1 VRRIARRCFRRR
13 RLVVALWLLA
23 LVGLTAASGGVGTAY
38 SNDFQLPNTE
48 SARALD
54 LLKKVVPAQSGAT
67 AQIVVGTTDGAKI
80 SDPAVRSRVEQMLRE
95 VGALPNVT
103 EVVSPYSPAGR
114 GQVGRDGTVAFA
126 TVTYSEPS
134 FGITV
139 DTAKKLVDTAES
151 GEGPGVHVAVAG
163 LVAER
168 ANPQPTGGTGIG
180 IIAAGIVLFLVFG
193 SLFAM
198 GLPLVSAIVAL
209 GSAMGL
215 IGLLSHVL
223 RMPDFSDQ
231 LVLLVGLGVGVD
243 YALFIVSRHRQ
254 GLLAGRDVES
264 SAVTSLDTSGRA
276 VLFAGIVVCIALLGM
291 FALGIGFLFGLA
303 VAASIGVL
311 FTMAAAVTLLPAL
324 LGFLGPRVLSRRQR
338 AKLARS
344 GPIIERGSGSWD
356 RWATR
361 VERAPWAWGTAAL
374 IVVLLLA
381 APFLSLRLGSSDQ
394 GNDPKGTTT
403 REAYDLLARGFG
415 PGFNGPLQITAEVPE
430 GADPAAIA
438 KVEEAIR
445 TTPGVVAITP
455 PASFPAGSGGSLVVF
470 EAYPRGSPQDAATM
484 NLISRLRDDM
494 IPKSVG
500 GSDLT
505 VYVGGITAI
514 FADFADVLAAK
525 LPLFVG
531 VVVGLSFLLLALV
544 FRSILVPLKAA
555 VMNLLSVA
563 AAFGVIT
570 AVFQWGWL
578 GSLFGVSR
586 TGPVEAFL
594 PVMMFA
600 ILFGLSMDYE
610 VFLVMRI
617 HEEWLRRGDNR
628 EAVRA
633 GLAATGRTITA
644 AAAIMVV
651 VFASFVLAG
660 DRIIKEFGLGL
671 AVAVLVD
678 AVIIRSALVPSIML
692 LMGKANWWFPRR
704 LDRWLPRIH
713 VEPEDLSELDELGSE
728 AGELGPEP
736 DTQPAPV

>member
-1 VRRIARRCFRRR
+1 
-13 RLVVALWLLA
+13 VVALWLLA
-23 LVGLTAASGGVGTAY
+23 LVGFTAASRVVGTAY

-67 AQIVVGTTDGAKI
+67 AQIVVGTSGGAEV
-80 SDPAVRSRVEQMLRE
+80 SDPAVRARVGGMLRKVAALHGVSE
-95 VGALPNVT
+95 VI
-103 EVVSPYSPAGR
+103 SPYSPAGAS
-114 GQVGRDGTVAFA
+114 QVSQDGTVAFA
-126 TVTYSEPS
+126 NVTYSEPS

-139 DTAKKLVDTAES
+139 GTAKKLVETAQS
-151 GEGPGVHVAVAG
+151 ADAPGLTVAVAG
-163 LVAER
+163 LVAAR
-168 ANPQPTGGTGIG
+168 ANPPPTGGTGIG

-198 GLPLVSAIVAL
+198 ALPLVTAVVSL

-254 GLLAGRDVES
+254 GLLAERDVES
-264 SAVTSLDTSGRA
+264 SVVTSLDTSGRA

-291 FALGIGFLFGLA
+291 FVLGIGFLFGLA

-324 LGFLGPRVLSRRQR
+324 LGFLGPRVLSRRER
-338 AKLARS
+338 ARRARS
-344 GPIIERGSGSWD
+344 GAIIERGSGSWD
-356 RWATR
+356 RWAAR
-361 VERAPWAWGTAAL
+361 VECAPWAWGTAAL
-374 IVVLLLA
+374 LVVLVLA
-381 APFLSLRLGSSDQ
+381 VPFLSLRLGSSDQ

-403 REAYDLLARGFG
+403 REAYDLLAKGFG
-415 PGFNGPLQITAEVPE
+415 PGFNGPLQITAQVPQ
-430 GADPAAIA
+430 GADPSALAR
-438 KVEEAIR
+438 VEEAVR

-455 PASFPAGSGGSLVVF
+455 PATFPAGSGASLVVF
-470 EAYPRGSPQDAATM
+470 AAYPRGSPQAVSTM
-484 NLISRLRDDM
+484 DLITHLRDDV
-494 IPKSVG
+494 IPQAVG
-500 GSDLT
+500 DTRVT

-586 TGPVEAFL
+586 TGPVESFL

-617 HEEWLRRGDNR
+617 HEEWLRSGDNR
-628 EAVRA
+628 VAVRR

-651 VFASFVLAG
+651 VFASFVLGG

-671 AVAVLVD
+671 AIAVLVD
-678 AVIIRSALVPSIML
+678 AVIIRSALVPSVML
-692 LMGKANWWFPRR
+692 LLGKANWWFPKR

-713 VEPEDLSELDELGSE
+713 VEPEDLSEIDELGTG
-728 AGELGPEP
+728 ADELGRGP
-736 DTQPAPV
+736 DAEPAPV

>member
-1 VRRIARRCFRRR
+1 
-13 RLVVALWLLA
+13 
-23 LVGLTAASGGVGTAY
+23 
-38 SNDFQLPNTE
+38 
-48 SARALD
+48 
-54 LLKKVVPAQSGAT
+54 
-67 AQIVVGTTDGAKI
+67 
-80 SDPAVRSRVEQMLRE
+80 
-95 VGALPNVT
+95 
-103 EVVSPYSPAGR
+103 
-114 GQVGRDGTVAFA
+114 
-126 TVTYSEPS
+126 
-134 FGITV
+134 
-139 DTAKKLVDTAES
+139 
-151 GEGPGVHVAVAG
+151 
-163 LVAER
+163 
-168 ANPQPTGGTGIG
+168 
-180 IIAAGIVLFLVFG
+180 
-193 SLFAM
+193 
-198 GLPLVSAIVAL
+198 
-209 GSAMGL
+209 
-215 IGLLSHVL
+215 
-223 RMPDFSDQ
+223 
-231 LVLLVGLGVGVD
+231 
-243 YALFIVSRHRQ
+243 
-254 GLLAGRDVES
+254 
-264 SAVTSLDTSGRA
+264 
-276 VLFAGIVVCIALLGM
+276 
-291 FALGIGFLFGLA
+291 
-303 VAASIGVL
+303 
-311 FTMAAAVTLLPAL
+311 
-324 LGFLGPRVLSRRQR
+324 
-338 AKLARS
+338 
-344 GPIIERGSGSWD
+344 
-356 RWATR
+356 
-361 VERAPWAWGTAAL
+361 
-374 IVVLLLA
+374 
-381 APFLSLRLGSSDQ
+381 
-394 GNDPKGTTT
+394 
-403 REAYDLLARGFG
+403 
-415 PGFNGPLQITAEVPE
+415 
-430 GADPAAIA
+430 
-438 KVEEAIR
+438 
-445 TTPGVVAITP
+445 VAITP